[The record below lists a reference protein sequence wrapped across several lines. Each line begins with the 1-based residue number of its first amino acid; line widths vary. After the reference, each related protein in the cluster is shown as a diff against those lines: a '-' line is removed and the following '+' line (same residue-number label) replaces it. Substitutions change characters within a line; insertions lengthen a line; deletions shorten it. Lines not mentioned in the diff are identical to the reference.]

1 VIADVR
7 QMGMDVPV
15 KAEMYFPYRQ
25 IASHP
30 WFGPRDL
37 VIRTLDDPNTLV
49 AAARSEIHAVDP
61 NQPISNIATM
71 EELLIKETGSRR
83 LGMILLAVFAG
94 LALLLS
100 SLGIYAVLSYFVTQQ
115 TAEMGIRLALGAQRR
130 DVLGIV
136 LKKGMGWTLLGVV
149 IGLMASFALAR
160 LMGSLLFGVSATDP
174 ITFLTVALI
183 LTSVAFLACAIPA
196 RRATKVDP
204 LVALRYE

>member
-1 VIADVR
+1 
-7 QMGMDVPV
+7 V

-37 VIRTLDDPNTLV
+37 VIRARDDPNTLV
-49 AAARSEIHAVDP
+49 AAARREIHAVDP
-61 NQPISNIATM
+61 NQPITNIATM

-130 DVLGIV
+130 DVMGIV

-149 IGLMASFALAR
+149 IGLIAAFALAR
-160 LMGSLLFGVSATDP
+160 LMASLLFGVSATDP
-174 ITFLTVALI
+174 ITFLAVATI
-183 LTSVAFLACAIPA
+183 LTSVALLACAIPA
-196 RRATKVDP
+196 RRAMKVDP
-204 LVALRYE
+204 MVALRYE

>member
-1 VIADVR
+1 
-7 QMGMDVPV
+7 
-15 KAEMYFPYRQ
+15 
-25 IASHP
+25 
-30 WFGPRDL
+30 
-37 VIRTLDDPNTLV
+37 
-49 AAARSEIHAVDP
+49 
-61 NQPISNIATM
+61 M